1 MKWRAS
7 LVTRLGVL
15 WALLIAGIVTVF
27 GYISYRGN
35 REHLI
40 NATQEMLRQDA
51 RAAQVKVESAMQA
64 VLQDTIFLAR
74 TPTLREY
81 VARRSADDRVFWK
94 MLVED
99 NFHALLE
106 GKASYAQVRLVGI
119 NDSGREIIRLDN
131 HDGIIETTP
140 PDRLQFKAESD
151 YFEEGLKL
159 QPGKVQLSEISLNRE
174 FGRISE
180 PHIPTLWA
188 VSKVPSD
195 DGGVFGMVVI
205 NVDLRRLF
213 SELASM
219 TSGSVR
225 MMVANARGDYLVHP
239 DPGKTFGSDLGHDA
253 NFFRDF
259 PAAAQMRADQAGWL
273 RTMSDG
279 ELVYCAR
286 FPLVAGADRE
296 LIVALAYPG
305 SALLHGL
312 QQTRNNALWVTLLA
326 ALGAVTFVILLAKG
340 PARRLRH
347 VTEMISRYDAGAP
360 LEPEIE
366 PIDDE
371 VGVLTARFT
380 EMAEKVRAHVA
391 SLEKA
396 RREAEEATRLKEEF
410 LAVMSHEIRTPMNAV
425 IGMIRVL
432 ERNRPAKH
440 QEAVIASLRSAAR
453 NLMALLNDALDFTK
467 LRAGKIEFE
476 NADFSL
482 SEAITDIVST
492 HRPLALQKGL
502 SLELS
507 LAPELPQTVRGD
519 AIRLAQILHN
529 LVSNAVKFTE
539 EGSVRV
545 TVRREPEV
553 VSGKV
558 RVAIAVEDTGIGID
572 PADQRR
578 VFAPFEQAWKSS
590 GRRFDGTGLGLSIAR
605 ALVELQGGT
614 LEVTSRPGGGSR
626 FVVTLDFDDAHK
638 KAPGPSG
645 GEPGR
650 TEALFAGRRILYV
663 EDVASNREVMAAI
676 FEETAAALSSV
687 ETAAAALR
695 LLDAARF
702 DAALLDLQLPDM
714 TGIALAQ
721 AIRGSHPMLPLIA
734 VTAQTAPAVVDEC
747 RAAGMTEVVSKPV
760 DPAKL
765 FAALARVLEETPRA
779 PVALSTRRLEEL
791 FAAHPERLA
800 PLLATMSRELDDAR
814 RDLGAAFERRD
825 VAAMRAIRHKLHS
838 AIAQLE
844 LKELDEVLTRIVAG
858 ESQETLRAQALAL
871 LKAAS
876 EELAAR
882 AARTDAMIS

>member
-1 MKWRAS
+1 
-7 LVTRLGVL
+7 
-15 WALLIAGIVTVF
+15 
-27 GYISYRGN
+27 
-35 REHLI
+35 
-40 NATQEMLRQDA
+40 
-51 RAAQVKVESAMQA
+51 
-64 VLQDTIFLAR
+64 
-74 TPTLREY
+74 
-81 VARRSADDRVFWK
+81 
-94 MLVED
+94 
-99 NFHALLE
+99 
-106 GKASYAQVRLVGI
+106 
-119 NDSGREIIRLDN
+119 
-131 HDGIIETTP
+131 
-140 PDRLQFKAESD
+140 
-151 YFEEGLKL
+151 
-159 QPGKVQLSEISLNRE
+159 
-174 FGRISE
+174 
-180 PHIPTLWA
+180 
-188 VSKVPSD
+188 
-195 DGGVFGMVVI
+195 
-205 NVDLRRLF
+205 
-213 SELASM
+213 
-219 TSGSVR
+219 
-225 MMVANARGDYLVHP
+225 
-239 DPGKTFGSDLGHDA
+239 
-253 NFFRDF
+253 
-259 PAAAQMRADQAGWL
+259 
-273 RTMSDG
+273 
-279 ELVYCAR
+279 
-286 FPLVAGADRE
+286 
-296 LIVALAYPG
+296 
-305 SALLHGL
+305 
-312 QQTRNNALWVTLLA
+312 
-326 ALGAVTFVILLAKG
+326 
-340 PARRLRH
+340 
-347 VTEMISRYDAGAP
+347 
-360 LEPEIE
+360 
-366 PIDDE
+366 
-371 VGVLTARFT
+371 
-380 EMAEKVRAHVA
+380 
-391 SLEKA
+391 
-396 RREAEEATRLKEEF
+396 
-410 LAVMSHEIRTPMNAV
+410 
-425 IGMIRVL
+425 
-432 ERNRPAKH
+432 
-440 QEAVIASLRSAAR
+440 
-453 NLMALLNDALDFTK
+453 
-467 LRAGKIEFE
+467 
-476 NADFSL
+476 
-482 SEAITDIVST
+482 
-492 HRPLALQKGL
+492 
-502 SLELS
+502 
-507 LAPELPQTVRGD
+507 
-519 AIRLAQILHN
+519 
-529 LVSNAVKFTE
+529 
-539 EGSVRV
+539 
-545 TVRREPEV
+545 
-553 VSGKV
+553 
-558 RVAIAVEDTGIGID
+558 
-572 PADQRR
+572 
-578 VFAPFEQAWKSS
+578 
-590 GRRFDGTGLGLSIAR
+590 LSIAR